1 MIKHAEILLI
11 SSIIII
17 LSYFTAIL
25 SYNIGLA
32 MIGPTPT
39 AHAEDIRQYGIF
51 LDDPTNG
58 DYQNFAEWQT
68 KRIFKQPMSELELP
82 FLQVEANDPII
93 YTIEDWDKF
102 VRSRRLNTNIWHS
115 NKRS

>member
-1 MIKHAEILLI
+1 MIKNAEILLI

-32 MIGPTPT
+32 MIGPMPT
-39 AHAEDIRQYGIF
+39 AHAEDIRQYGVF

-58 DYQNFAEWQT
+58 DYKNFAEWQT
-68 KRIFKQPMSELELP
+68 KKIFKLTISELE
-82 FLQVEANDPII
+82 E
-93 YTIEDWDKF
+93 K
-102 VRSRRLNTNIWHS
+102 
-115 NKRS
+115 

>member
-1 MIKHAEILLI
+1 MTKNAEILLI
-11 SSIIII
+11 SSILII

-32 MIGPTPT
+32 MIGPMPT

-58 DYQNFAEWQT
+58 DYKDFAEWQT
-68 KRIFKQPMSELELP
+68 KKIFNRTVSELEVP
-82 FLQVEANDPII
+82 RVEETNDPII

>member
-32 MIGPTPT
+32 MIGPMPT
-39 AHAEDIRQYGIF
+39 AHAEDIIQYGVF
-51 LDDPTNG
+51 LDDPTSG
-58 DYQNFAEWQT
+58 DYANFAEWQS
-68 KRIFKQPMSELELP
+68 KRIFNRTLSELEIPL
-82 FLQVEANDPII
+82 VEETNDPII

>member
-1 MIKHAEILLI
+1 MIKSAEILLI

-32 MIGPTPT
+32 MIGPMPT

-58 DYQNFAEWQT
+58 DYKDFAEWQT
-68 KRIFKQPMSELELP
+68 KKIFKQTIIDLE
-82 FLQVEANDPII
+82 E
-93 YTIEDWDKF
+93 
-102 VRSRRLNTNIWHS
+102 
-115 NKRS
+115 

>member
-1 MIKHAEILLI
+1 MIRNAEILLI

-17 LSYFTAIL
+17 LSYFTAGFSYSFGL
-25 SYNIGLA
+25 SML
-32 MIGPTPT
+32 GPMPT
-39 AHAEDIRQYGIF
+39 AHAEDIRQYGVF

-58 DYQNFAEWQT
+58 DYNNFAEWQT
-68 KRIFKQPMSELELP
+68 KKIFKQPLSELEL
-82 FLQVEANDPII
+82 LLVEETNDPII

-115 NKRS
+115 SKKS

>member
-1 MIKHAEILLI
+1 MIKSAEIL
-11 SSIIII
+11 SIIII

-32 MIGPTPT
+32 MLGPMPT

-51 LDDPTNG
+51 LNDPNSG
-58 DYQNFAEWQT
+58 DFKNFNDWQT
-68 KRIFKQPMSELELP
+68 RRVFNRTLSELEIPLEE
-82 FLQVEANDPII
+82 VKTDPII

-102 VRSRRLNTNIWHS
+102 VRSRRLNTNI
-115 NKRS
+115 

>member
-1 MIKHAEILLI
+1 
-11 SSIIII
+11 
-17 LSYFTAIL
+17 
-25 SYNIGLA
+25 

-39 AHAEDIRQYGIF
+39 ARANDIRQYGIF
-51 LDDPTNG
+51 LDDPASG
-58 DYQNFAEWQT
+58 DYRNFDEWQT
-68 KRIFKQPMSELELP
+68 KKIFKQTLSELELP
-82 FLQVEANDPII
+82 RVEETNNPVI

>member
-1 MIKHAEILLI
+1 MIKSAEILLK

-32 MIGPTPT
+32 MIGPMPT

-51 LDDPTNG
+51 LNDPNSG
-58 DYQNFAEWQT
+58 DFKNFNDWQT
-68 KRIFKQPMSELELP
+68 RRVFNRTLSELEIPLEE
-82 FLQVEANDPII
+82 VKTDPII

-102 VRSRRLNTNIWHS
+102 VRSRRLNTNI
-115 NKRS
+115 

>member
-17 LSYFTAIL
+17 LSYFTATL
-25 SYNIGLA
+25 SYSIGLT

-39 AHAEDIRQYGIF
+39 AHAEDIRQYGVF

-58 DYQNFAEWQT
+58 DYKNFAEWQT
-68 KRIFKQPMSELELP
+68 KKIIKQPLSQLEVP
-82 FLQVEANDPII
+82 RQ
-93 YTIEDWDKF
+93 ED
-102 VRSRRLNTNIWHS
+102 
-115 NKRS
+115 

>member
-1 MIKHAEILLI
+1 MIKNAEILLI

-32 MIGPTPT
+32 MLGPTPT

-51 LDDPTNG
+51 LDDPTAV
-58 DYQNFAEWQT
+58 DYKNFAEWQT
-68 KRIFKQPMSELELP
+68 KKIFKQTLSELELP
-82 FLQVEANDPII
+82 KD
-93 YTIEDWDKF
+93 
-102 VRSRRLNTNIWHS
+102 
-115 NKRS
+115 

>member
-39 AHAEDIRQYGIF
+39 ARAGNHRWAPGIEQEIVQYGIF
-51 LDDPTNG
+51 LNDSTNG
-58 DYQNFAEWQT
+58 DYKDFAEWQT
-68 KRIFKQPMSELELP
+68 KKIFKQTMSELE
-82 FLQVEANDPII
+82 E
-93 YTIEDWDKF
+93 K
-102 VRSRRLNTNIWHS
+102 
-115 NKRS
+115 

>member
-1 MIKHAEILLI
+1 MIKNAEILLI
-11 SSIIII
+11 ISIIII

-68 KRIFKQPMSELELP
+68 KKIIKQPLSELEVP
-82 FLQVEANDPII
+82 RQ
-93 YTIEDWDKF
+93 ED
-102 VRSRRLNTNIWHS
+102 
-115 NKRS
+115 